1 MKSRFQRLNIQL
13 QSKIVQRIEQLG
25 NVSLYP
31 NSVHIKEDH
40 IHFLVREGIN
50 KYLIVT
56 PTNKNELSTAF
67 EGEKSEYGTFSHLK
81 CPLNHINAVVL
92 RNKFGFTNPVPV
104 GKKDSYGFGD
114 RLGNANPAHVRAVRH
129 SRFKP
134 ILAQQSI
141 RELDR
146 TGRTAEEVL
155 DVASW
160 AVFQEGYHDGFGAD
174 ADHLKTTDDVDRM
187 IKAGYTMFTID
198 PSDYVINEVSTLNV
212 NELKSRYNS
221 LPWDKLKDT
230 PDFKLTEFVQNE
242 ISLNN
247 GFILNP
253 SSREV
258 LEGMVKY
265 GRVITNTQNMANY
278 ISKNYPDH
286 QVELELSVDET
297 DEPTTLFE
305 HYLIAS
311 ELDRLGVELV
321 SLAPRFCGDFEKGID
336 FKGDLN
342 QFREEYIQHLAIAD
356 MFGGYKLSIHSG
368 SDKFSVYEV
377 IGLLDAGAVHVKTA
391 GTSYLEALRTIAEV
405 DPDLF
410 RKILTFSINRFP
422 KDRKTYHISANTENI
437 KNISKLSEQELVRL
451 LDDNDARQL
460 LHVTYGSILSGTLP
474 EAKTFK
480 PRLMEV
486 LECNENL
493 HEQNLIHHFKKHL
506 EPFE

>member
-1 MKSRFQRLNIQL
+1 M
-13 QSKIVQRIEQLG
+13 
-25 NVSLYP
+25 
-31 NSVHIKEDH
+31 
-40 IHFLVREGIN
+40 
-50 KYLIVT
+50 
-56 PTNKNELSTAF
+56 
-67 EGEKSEYGTFSHLK
+67 
-81 CPLNHINAVVL
+81 
-92 RNKFGFTNPVPV
+92 
-104 GKKDSYGFGD
+104 
-114 RLGNANPAHVRAVRH
+114 
-129 SRFKP
+129 
-134 ILAQQSI
+134 
-141 RELDR
+141 
-146 TGRTAEEVL
+146 
-155 DVASW
+155 
-160 AVFQEGYHDGFGAD
+160 
-174 ADHLKTTDDVDRM
+174 
-187 IKAGYTMFTID
+187 
-198 PSDYVINEVSTLNV
+198 
-212 NELKSRYNS
+212 
-221 LPWDKLKDT
+221 KDT